1 MGRRNIRHNCSADY
15 SAETTFGRTLG
26 TLIKHVQNL
35 RNKLTNIYDIYMY
48 YIDIFPHLALWVF
61 NPDRIDTHREGE
73 RRGLMM
79 MQAAAA
85 AAATERASLASS
97 GVFAGGAVT

>member
-1 MGRRNIRHNCSADY
+1 M
-15 SAETTFGRTLG
+15 L
-26 TLIKHVQNL
+26 QNL
-35 RNKLTNIYDIYMY
+35 RDKLTNIYGIYMY

-85 AAATERASLASS
+85 AAAATERASLASS